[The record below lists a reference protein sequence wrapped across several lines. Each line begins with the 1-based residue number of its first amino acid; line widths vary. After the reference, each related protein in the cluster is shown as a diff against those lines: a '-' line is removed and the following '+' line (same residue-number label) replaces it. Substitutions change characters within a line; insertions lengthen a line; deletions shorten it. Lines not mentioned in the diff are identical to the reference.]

1 MANTSMTNGDH
12 AAVNGKA
19 ASNGIHTNGPSYSS
33 KPGLDNSLP
42 VTSIISDFVAT
53 SDPSM
58 LTPTMYSKLTE
69 LILDYIGI
77 TAAAAHSAA
86 STPAIVK
93 AITSLSPPS
102 TSPNA
107 STVFTKGSDY
117 LPHIAALLN
126 ATFAH
131 SLDFDD
137 THAPST
143 LHPGV
148 TAISAALACSESLPD
163 PPSTPLFLLAIAV
176 GYEITCRLGRELFYS
191 AYARGFHN
199 TSTAGVFG
207 AVGTISVLK
216 HLPAS
221 TIAHAFGLA
230 GSRAAGSMQYLDNG
244 SHNKRLHPGFACHD
258 AFVCVAL
265 AEAGVIGAT
274 RIIEG
279 KMGFLNA
286 YSPDAD
292 KDLNRLVAG
301 LGTDWTFLDTA
312 LKPYPACRMTHGVIE
327 MADLLSQKRQKAGS
341 KDKKTLSEDVKSI
354 TVPLRTANNSLVG
367 DPTPNKIHAKVEVDG
382 QFSAYY
388 QAAHS
393 YLYGSTS
400 GVLAYDP
407 ARLNDPDLHA
417 LCDKITVVVDDQDP
431 ELAGMGS
438 KLFIAYKDGTK
449 EEMKRPF
456 PLGEKEHPFTRD
468 KVEEKFMG
476 CFGTVF
482 GEEKAKQ
489 MIELVDALDESRSKG
504 KGGSGNVKQIM
515 ELVAKV

>member
-1 MANTSMTNGDH
+1 MNNGDH
-12 AAVNGKA
+12 AVVNGNGT
-19 ASNGIHTNGPSYSS
+19 SNGTHTNGTSKYSS

-42 VTSIISDFVAT
+42 ATTILSEFIASADTSQLT
-53 SDPSM
+53 SSM
-58 LTPTMYSKLTE
+58 RSKLTE

-86 STPAIVK
+86 STPPIVS
-93 AITSLSPPS
+93 AITSLSRPS
-102 TSPNA
+102 TDDH
-107 STVFTKGSDY
+107 STVFTKGANHP
-117 LPHIAALLN
+117 PHIASLLN

-148 TAISAALACSESLPD
+148 TAISAALACAESLPN
-163 PPSTPLFLLAIAV
+163 PPPTPLFLLAVAV

-207 AVGTISVLK
+207 AVAAISVLK
-216 HLPAS
+216 RLPAS
-221 TIAHAFGLA
+221 TVAHAFGLA

-265 AEAGVIGAT
+265 AEAGIIGAT

-286 YSPDAD
+286 YSPDPD
-292 KDLNRLVAG
+292 KDLGRLVAD
-301 LGTDWTFLDTA
+301 LGSDWTFLDTA
-312 LKPYPACRMTHGVIE
+312 LKPYPACRMTHGLIE
-327 MADLLSQKRQKAGS
+327 MAEILSQQRQKAGS
-341 KDKKTLSEDVKSI
+341 KDKKALADDIKKI
-354 TVPLRTANNSLVG
+354 TIRLRTANDSLVG
-367 DPTPNKIHAKVEVDG
+367 DPLPNKIHAKCEVDG

-388 QAAHS
+388 QTSHS

-407 ARLNDPDLHA
+407 DRLNDPILQG
-417 LCDKITVVVDDQDP
+417 LCDKITVMVDDEDP

-438 KLFIAYKDGTK
+438 KILVEYDDGGK
-449 EEMKRPF
+449 EEMSRPF

-476 CFGTVF
+476 CFAAVF
-482 GEEKAKQ
+482 GKEKAKQ
-489 MIELVDALDESRSKG
+489 MIELIDSLGAEKGESS
-504 KGGSGNVKQIM
+504 SVKEIM
-515 ELVAKV
+515 ALVAEIR

>member
-1 MANTSMTNGDH
+1 MATTSVLNGDH
-12 AAVNGKA
+12 AAVNGNSA
-19 ASNGIHTNGPSYSS
+19 TNGFHTDGTSYFS
-33 KPGLDNSLP
+33 KPGFENSLP
-42 VTSIISDFVAT
+42 VTSIISNFVANA
-53 SDPSM
+53 DPSM

-86 STPAIVK
+86 STPAIVN
-93 AITSLSPPS
+93 AITALSPPAKS
-102 TSPNA
+102 TNA
-107 STVFTKGSDY
+107 STVFTKGSNY

-148 TAISAALACSESLPD
+148 TAISAAIACSESLPD
-163 PPSTPLFLLAIAV
+163 PPSTPLFFLAIAV

-199 TSTAGVFG
+199 TSTAGIFG
-207 AVGTISVLK
+207 AVGTVSVLK
-216 HLPAS
+216 QLSAS

-265 AEAGVIGAT
+265 AEAGVVGAT
-274 RIIEG
+274 RILEG

-286 YSPDAD
+286 YSPDPD
-292 KDLNRLVAG
+292 KDLNRLVGG
-301 LGTDWTFLDTA
+301 LGSDWTFLDTA

-327 MADLLSQKRQKAGS
+327 MAELLSQKRQKAGK
-341 KDKKTLSEDVKSI
+341 KDKKTLPEDVKSVVI
-354 TVPLRTANNSLVG
+354 LLRTANNSLVG
-367 DPTPNKIHAKVEVDG
+367 DPTPNKIHAKCEVDG

-388 QAAHS
+388 QTAHS

-407 ARLNDPDLHA
+407 VRLNDPDLHA

-438 KLFIAYKDGTK
+438 KLSIEYNDGTK

-476 CFGTVF
+476 CFATVF
-482 GEEKAKQ
+482 GKEKAKR
-489 MIELVDALDESRSKG
+489 MIELVDGLGASDSKG
-504 KGGSGNVKQIM
+504 KSGRGSVKEIM
-515 ELVAKV
+515 ELVATV

>member
-1 MANTSMTNGDH
+1 MATKLMTNGDH
-12 AAVNGKA
+12 SKLNGSGTTNGVH
-19 ASNGIHTNGPSYSS
+19 SNGTSYSS
-33 KPGLDNSLP
+33 KPGFDNSLP
-42 VTSIISDFVAT
+42 VTSIIADFVAT
-53 SDPSM
+53 AEPSM
-58 LTPTMYSKLTE
+58 LTPEMYSKLTE
-69 LILDYIGI
+69 LFLDYIGI
-77 TAAAAHSAA
+77 TAAAADSAA
-86 STPAIVK
+86 STPAIVS
-93 AITSLSPPS
+93 AITSLSPPT
-102 TSPNA
+102 TSVNGC
-107 STVFTKGSDY
+107 TVFTKGSNHP
-117 LPHIAALLN
+117 PHIAALLN
-126 ATFAH
+126 ATFTH

-148 TAISAALACSESLPD
+148 TAISAALACSESLPT
-163 PPSTPLFLLAIAV
+163 PPSTPLFLLAVAV
-176 GYEITCRLGRELFYS
+176 GYEITCRLGRELSYAAYS
-191 AYARGFHN
+191 RGFHN

-207 AVGTISVLK
+207 AVGTIAVLK

-221 TIAHAFGLA
+221 TVAHAFGLA

-274 RIIEG
+274 RILEG

-286 YSPDAD
+286 YSPNPD
-292 KDLNRLVAG
+292 KDLNRLVTG
-301 LGTDWTFLDTA
+301 LGSDWTSVDTA

-341 KDKKTLSEDVKSI
+341 KDKKTLAEEVKGI
-354 TVPLRTANNSLVG
+354 TIPLRTANNSLVG
-367 DPTPNKIHAKVEVDG
+367 DPTPNKVHAKCEVDG

-388 QAAHS
+388 QTAHS

-417 LCDKITVVVDDQDP
+417 LCDKITVIVDDEDP

-438 KLFIAYKDGTK
+438 KLTIEYNDGTN
-449 EEMKRPF
+449 EEMGRAF
-456 PLGEKEHPFTRD
+456 PLGENEHPFTRD

-476 CFGTVF
+476 CFARVY
-482 GEEKAKQ
+482 GEEKAKR
-489 MIELVDALDESRSKG
+489 MIELVEGLGASEKQG
-504 KGGSGNVKQIM
+504 KSGSVKEIM
-515 ELVAKV
+515 ELVATV